1 MTPETKHCEDCCLD
15 LPLKQFARYQG
26 KRHPLCRTCLAVDTR
41 EFKAWVLPYV
51 EKRRAEGPPVRGR
64 EDWEI
69 AVLERLEL
77 SFKDKCA
84 LLQRVGRDATRK
96 SHRYGSN
103 AGKPVHPSLVRPWKF
118 GIAALELTQ

>member
-1 MTPETKHCEDCCLD
+1 MTVETKHCGDCGLD

-51 EKRRAEGPPVRGR
+51 EKRRAGGPPVRGR

-77 SFKDKCA
+77 SFADKLA
-84 LLQRVGRDATRK
+84 LLQREGRNSTRK
-96 SHRYGSN
+96 SHRYGKY
-103 AGKPVHPSLVRPWKF
+103 AGKPLPPELLRPWKF
-118 GIAALELTQ
+118 SVGVQ